1 MNKSTFVQRLAFS
14 LLPVGILIA
23 SFKQTLKQDK
33 KERPLLWQETFIS
46 IWIWKKETGVR
57 EEIDRP

>member
-33 KERPLLWQETFIS
+33 KGETTLVAGNFY
-46 IWIWKKETGVR
+46 
-57 EEIDRP
+57 